1 MSSDDLAYHRSVRN
15 MSIVLAAIVIT
26 VFAVLFIPPYLFPLH
41 NIYQPSVTLDSPF
54 GFTLHL
60 TINATSV
67 APGGTI
73 LLTGF
78 ANSTSDS
85 IENVTAADS
94 WGLPQNML
102 LGTCTAGWPVALG
115 VMHGHYTQDNYTMGT
130 LVPAHEPACSG
141 QLVAGVP
148 QYFLL
153 EPHSSRALVTVASTP
168 RLWIIQTSLSFN
180 ESASGSK
187 LQPGVY
193 TAVLA
198 DEWGDVLVTNFQV
211 S

>member
-1 MSSDDLAYHRSVRN
+1 MSSDDLAYRRSVRN

-26 VFAVLFIPPYLFPLH
+26 VFAALFIPPYLFPLH
-41 NIYQPSVTLDSPF
+41 NVYSPSVTLDSPF

-60 TINATSV
+60 NVNTTSV
-67 APGGTI
+67 APGGTV
-73 LLTGF
+73 LLTGW

-94 WGLPQNML
+94 WGLPQSML
-102 LGTCTAGWPVALG
+102 LGTCTVGWPVELG
-115 VMHGHYTQDNYTMGT
+115 VMHGHYTQDNYTLGT
-130 LVPAHEPACSG
+130 LSPVSEPACSG
-141 QLVAGVP
+141 QEAAGVP

-153 EPHSSRALVTVASTP
+153 EPHSSRALVTVAGTP
-168 RLWIIQTSLSFN
+168 RLWIIQTSLSVNGF
-180 ESASGSK
+180 ASGSQ

-198 DEWGDVLVTNFQV
+198 DEWGDVLTTNFQV